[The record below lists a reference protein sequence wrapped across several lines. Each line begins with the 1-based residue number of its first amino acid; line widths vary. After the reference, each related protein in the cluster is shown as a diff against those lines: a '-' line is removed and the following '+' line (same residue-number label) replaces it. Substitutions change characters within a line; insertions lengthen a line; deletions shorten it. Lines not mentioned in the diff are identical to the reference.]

1 MKNRNQI
8 NINHLLKL
16 NIMKNLIAILL
27 LFCTLSAIAQSNSS
41 VDQETDVTHKWRIS
55 IPYIVP
61 DELISGYSDRTSIQ
75 MVELHVKRNLD
86 NKNIV
91 GVKFATWRL
100 FQPMGITWWDG
111 VVDKIDSGTEY
122 YDGYLRETGIG
133 ITYQRMLWKG
143 LFGAVE
149 VLPQIQTYTDLDGNK
164 IKNGFKLYNSIHL
177 GYHVAFGKKKRFFIE
192 PQVHCNQWMF
202 DNNSPEGFK
211 EFDDKYGN
219 VFLFEPN
226 LYIGWKF

>member
-1 MKNRNQI
+1 MRY
-8 NINHLLKL
+8 LL
-16 NIMKNLIAILL
+16 I
-27 LFCTLSAIAQSNSS
+27 FVFTFTSLSVYAQEKSPLSKEIEL
-41 VDQETDVTHKWRIS
+41 DHKWRVS
-55 IPYIVP
+55 MPYLVP
-61 DELISGYSDRTSIQ
+61 DEIIFGYGKRTSIQ

-86 NKNIV
+86 EKNII

-111 VVDKIDSGTEY
+111 VVDKIESGTEY

-133 ITYQRMLWKG
+133 ISYQRMLWEG
-143 LFGAVE
+143 LFASIE

-164 IKNGFKLYNSIHL
+164 IKNGFKLYNSYHL
-177 GYHVAFGKKKRFFIE
+177 GYHVAFGKKKRLFIE
-192 PQVHCNQWMF
+192 PQVHINQWMF

-219 VFLFEPN
+219 VFWFEPN
-226 LYIGWKF
+226 LYFGFKF

>member
-1 MKNRNQI
+1 
-8 NINHLLKL
+8 
-16 NIMKNLIAILL
+16 MKNLLAILL
-27 LFCTLSAIAQSNSS
+27 FSCTLSAFAQTDSTLIKESK
-41 VDQETDVTHKWRIS
+41 VDYKWRVS
-55 IPYIVP
+55 IPYLVIE
-61 DELISGYSDRTSIQ
+61 ELILGWDNRTSTQ

-86 NKNIV
+86 NKNII

-143 LFGAVE
+143 LFASIE

-164 IKNGFKLYNSIHL
+164 IKNGFKVYNSYHL
-177 GYHVAFGKKKRFFIE
+177 GYHVSIGKKKRFFVE
-192 PQVHCNQWMF
+192 PQVHINQWMF

-226 LYIGWKF
+226 LYLGFKF

>member
-1 MKNRNQI
+1 MKKFYLTILVILCAIGAFAQTNTLDSNETE
-8 NINHLLKL
+8 
-16 NIMKNLIAILL
+16 IAY
-27 LFCTLSAIAQSNSS
+27 
-41 VDQETDVTHKWRIS
+41 KWWVS

-61 DELISGYSDRTSIQ
+61 DELIFGYDKRTSIQ
-75 MVELHVKRNLD
+75 MVEFHVKRNLD
-86 NKNIV
+86 DKNIF

-111 VVDKIDSGTEY
+111 VVDKIESGTEY

-133 ITYQRMLWKG
+133 VSYQRMLWKG
-143 LFGAVE
+143 LFATVE

-177 GYHVAFGKKKRFFIE
+177 GYHAALGKKKRFFLE
-192 PQVHCNQWMF
+192 PQVHVNQWMF

-219 VFLFEPN
+219 VFPLEPN
-226 LYIGWKF
+226 LYIGFKF

>member
-1 MKNRNQI
+1 
-8 NINHLLKL
+8 
-16 NIMKNLIAILL
+16 MKNLLTILL
-27 LFCTLSAIAQSNSS
+27 FLCTHSAFAQTNSPMGE
-41 VDQETDVTHKWRIS
+41 ETEVAHKWRVS
-55 IPYIVP
+55 MPYIVP
-61 DELISGYSDRTSIQ
+61 DEIIYGYGKRTSIQ

-86 NKNIV
+86 DKNII

-100 FQPMGITWWDG
+100 FQPMGILWWEG
-111 VVDKIDSGTEY
+111 LLDKIDSGSDY

-143 LFGAVE
+143 LFASVE

-164 IKNGFKLYNSIHL
+164 IKNGFKVYNSYHL
-177 GYHVAFGKKKRFFIE
+177 GYHIEFGKKKRLFIE
-192 PQVHCNQWMF
+192 PQVHVNQWFF

-226 LYIGWKF
+226 IYIGVNF

>member
-1 MKNRNQI
+1 
-8 NINHLLKL
+8 
-16 NIMKNLIAILL
+16 MKNLITILL
-27 LFCTLSAIAQSNSS
+27 FLSTFGAFAQINSRQGEETE
-41 VDQETDVTHKWRIS
+41 VDYKWRVS

-61 DELISGYSDRTSIQ
+61 DEIISGYSDRTSIQ

-86 NKNIV
+86 NKNII

-111 VVDKIDSGTEY
+111 VVDKIESGTEY

-143 LFGAVE
+143 LFAAVE

-164 IKNGFKLYNSIHL
+164 IKNGFKVYNSIHL
-177 GYHVAFGKKKRFFIE
+177 GYHVAFGKKKRFFVE

-226 LYIGWKF
+226 LYLGWKF

>member
-1 MKNRNQI
+1 
-8 NINHLLKL
+8 
-16 NIMKNLIAILL
+16 MKNLLIIV
-27 LFCTLSAIAQSNSS
+27 FTLTSFSAFAQTSS
-41 VDQETDVTHKWRIS
+41 PESKEIEVTQKWRVS
-55 IPYIVP
+55 MPYIVP
-61 DELISGYSDRTSIQ
+61 DEIIYGYGKRTSIQ

-91 GVKFATWRL
+91 GVKFASWRL

-111 VVDKIDSGTEY
+111 VVDKIESGTEY

-133 ITYQRMLWKG
+133 ISYQRMMWKG
-143 LFGAVE
+143 LFASIE

-164 IKNGFKLYNSIHL
+164 IRNGFKLYNSYHL
-177 GYHVAFGKKKRFFIE
+177 GYHIAFGKKKRFFIE
-192 PQVHCNQWMF
+192 PQVHVNQWFF

-219 VFLFEPN
+219 IFLFEPN
-226 LYIGWKF
+226 IYFGWNF

>member
-1 MKNRNQI
+1 
-8 NINHLLKL
+8 
-16 NIMKNLIAILL
+16 MKNLFLILL
-27 LFCTLSAIAQSNSS
+27 SFYTLSAFSQSNSS
-41 VDQETDVTHKWRIS
+41 VDQETEVAHKWRVS
-55 IPYIVP
+55 IPYLVP
-61 DELISGYSDRTSIQ
+61 DEIIYGWSSRTSTQ

-86 NKNIV
+86 NKNII

-111 VVDKIDSGTEY
+111 VVDKIESGTEY

-143 LFGAVE
+143 LFASVE

-164 IKNGFKLYNSIHL
+164 IKNGFKLYNSLHL

-192 PQVHCNQWMF
+192 PQVHINQWMF
-202 DNNSPEGFK
+202 DNNSPEGFR

-226 LYIGWKF
+226 IYIGWKF

>member
-1 MKNRNQI
+1 
-8 NINHLLKL
+8 
-16 NIMKNLIAILL
+16 MKNLFAILL
-27 LFCTLSAIAQSNSS
+27 FFSTLSAFAQTNSPEGK
-41 VDQETDVTHKWRIS
+41 ETEVAHKWRVS
-55 IPYIVP
+55 FPYIVP
-61 DELISGYSDRTSIQ
+61 DEIISGYSDRTSVQ

-86 NKNIV
+86 DKNII

-111 VVDKIDSGTEY
+111 VVDKIESGTEY

-164 IKNGFKLYNSIHL
+164 IKNGFKLYN
-177 GYHVAFGKKKRFFIE
+177 
-192 PQVHCNQWMF
+192 
-202 DNNSPEGFK
+202 
-211 EFDDKYGN
+211 
-219 VFLFEPN
+219 
-226 LYIGWKF
+226 

>member
-1 MKNRNQI
+1 
-8 NINHLLKL
+8 
-16 NIMKNLIAILL
+16 MKNLFAILL
-27 LFCTLSAIAQSNSS
+27 FFCTFSAFAQTDSTVVKETE
-41 VDQETDVTHKWRIS
+41 VDHKWRVVM
-55 IPYIVP
+55 PYIVP
-61 DELISGYSDRTSIQ
+61 DELIFGWGKRTSTQ

-86 NKNIV
+86 NKNII
-91 GVKFATWRL
+91 GVKFVTWRL

-143 LFGAVE
+143 LFAAVE
-149 VLPQIQTYTDLDGNK
+149 VVPQIQTYTDLDGNK
-164 IKNGFKLYNSIHL
+164 IKNGFKVYNSLHL

-226 LYIGWKF
+226 LYLGWKF